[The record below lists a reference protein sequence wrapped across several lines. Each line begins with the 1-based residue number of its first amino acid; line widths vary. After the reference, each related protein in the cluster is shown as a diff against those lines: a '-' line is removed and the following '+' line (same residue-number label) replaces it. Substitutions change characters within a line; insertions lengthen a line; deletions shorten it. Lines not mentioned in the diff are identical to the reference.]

1 MIRYYVFA
9 TVFVLC
15 VAILGTAWW
24 HRDWFVVK
32 LSSVQSTAPPPGLAS
47 RNDDGIRIERP
58 FIATATWALSAVPE
72 CLLQH
77 SEVRGDASYVKAHL
91 PAVAPLPV
99 GQVLH
104 IADCVISVENDGIH
118 LARGPDRMRIR
129 GPVSL
134 YRQGQRLWLYVPTQ
148 GVAPLRSYDARAPIL

>member
-15 VAILGTAWW
+15 VAVLGTAWW

-32 LSSVQSTAPPPGLAS
+32 LASVRSTAPPPGLSS
-47 RNDDGIRIERP
+47 RNDEGVRLERP
-58 FIATATWALSAVPE
+58 FIATASWALSAVPE

-77 SEVRGDASYVKAHL
+77 SEVRGDVTYVRAHL

-99 GQVLH
+99 GRTIR
-104 IADCVISVENDGIH
+104 IADCVISVENDGID
-118 LARGPDRMRIR
+118 LARGPDRMHISA
-129 GPVSL
+129 PASL
-134 YRQGQRLWLYVPTQ
+134 YRQGQRLWLYVQTQ
-148 GVAPLRSYDARAPIL
+148 GVPLLRSYDARAPIL